1 MAEKSNV
8 EWGPCCFCGKNI
20 QAEMPDPLRI
30 TAETSAG
37 KWQVWFAHAECFKK
51 RLADPPEAP
60 GFFNPAHF

>member
-1 MAEKSNV
+1 
-8 EWGPCCFCGKNI
+8 
-20 QAEMPDPLRI
+20 MPDPLRI